1 MITEAM
7 PLGAM
12 IFLIV
17 MLLIFAALDIVMLVT
32 LLRPGDER
40 GQIVVWKASAWTLLA
55 MVGTLILDVIE
66 NFVRGQYMSVNPFVQ
81 PEGQRQC
88 GVILVVLNGVHCLT
102 GHAAALGQLLLG
114 DPQLLA
120 PLSDAVFH
128 ISHRASSE

>member
-40 GQIVVWKASAWTLLA
+40 GQVVVWKASAWTLLSV
-55 MVGTLILDVIE
+55 VGSLILDVIE
-66 NFVRGQYMSVNPFVQ
+66 NFVRGQYMSVNPFILLEVTAIIY
-81 PEGQRQC
+81 C
-88 GVILVVLNGVHCLT
+88 IALVVIKKRHG
-102 GHAAALGQLLLG
+102 G
-114 DPQLLA
+114 
-120 PLSDAVFH
+120 
-128 ISHRASSE
+128 

>member
-40 GQIVVWKASAWTLLA
+40 GQIVVWKASAWTLLSV
-55 MVGTLILDVIE
+55 VGTLILDVIE
-66 NFVRGQYMSVNPFVQ
+66 NFVRGQYMSVNPFALLEVTAIIY
-81 PEGQRQC
+81 C
-88 GVILVVLNGVHCLT
+88 VALVVIRKRHG
-102 GHAAALGQLLLG
+102 G
-114 DPQLLA
+114 
-120 PLSDAVFH
+120 
-128 ISHRASSE
+128 

>member
-55 MVGTLILDVIE
+55 I
-66 NFVRGQYMSVNPFVQ
+66 
-81 PEGQRQC
+81 
-88 GVILVVLNGVHCLT
+88 CLLYT
-102 GHAAALGQLLLG
+102 
-114 DPQLLA
+114 
-120 PLSDAVFH
+120 SRCV
-128 ISHRASSE
+128 

>member
-40 GQIVVWKASAWTLLA
+40 GQIVVWKASAWTLLSV
-55 MVGTLILDVIE
+55 VGTLILDVIE
-66 NFVRGQYMSVNPFVQ
+66 NFVRGQYMSVNPFSLLEVTAIIY
-81 PEGQRQC
+81 C
-88 GVILVVLNGVHCLT
+88 VALVVIRKRHG
-102 GHAAALGQLLLG
+102 G
-114 DPQLLA
+114 
-120 PLSDAVFH
+120 
-128 ISHRASSE
+128 